1 MKKNI
6 FLYLFIFSLLI
17 NVFTYMYFTN
27 KMKFETTRIENLEIK
42 ANSLKDSL
50 KMDVDKLYDAN
61 YFTLGQNDN
70 AQEYF
75 AGMDIEKIQ
84 IAVRDAIYSGNGKA
98 GGNPLINYPQIEG
111 RPFTINNYRI
121 LNNRWV
127 IVDFSNGKVYGE
139 SILKYFVEDD
149 GSITFETAESLL
161 HANTFN

>member
-42 ANSLKDSL
+42 NNSLKDSL
-50 KMDVDKLYDAN
+50 KIETDKLYDAN
-61 YFTLGQNDN
+61 YFSLEQNNN

-84 IAVRDAIYSGNGKA
+84 IAVRDAIFAGNAQA
-98 GGNPLINYPQIEG
+98 GGNPLINYPNIEG
-111 RPFTINNYRI
+111 RPFTVNSYKI

-127 IVDFSNGKVYGE
+127 IIEFSNGKVYGE
-139 SILKYFVEDD
+139 AILKYFVEDD

>member
-27 KMKFETTRIENLEIK
+27 KLKFETTRIENLEIK

-50 KMDVDKLYDAN
+50 KMDADKLYDAN

-111 RPFTINNYRI
+111 RPFTINSYRI